1 MLFACEN
8 IDRLQCMELQ
18 GRALP
23 RGLKAALYDLARAVH
38 DEPLVL
44 AAARLLNEGPRHIG
58 IVTGA
63 AVPKHMPVGENDG
76 PLGATVLA
84 NALMRLGHWVSIYT
98 DPPAAGPLRALVAR
112 LEIDVPIVE
121 LELND
126 KAQQEAIAA
135 DIDVLVA
142 IERLGGNPNGI
153 VYGATGV
160 SRADFRCNVDHL
172 FRTATGLGKPTLSIA
187 DGGNE
192 IGFGKIYDALCARI
206 PEYKLE
212 SVTPCGGGVY
222 SVVPT
227 DVLVVATSS
236 NIGAYGVVAALALL
250 REDLSICHTPEE
262 EAALEYIGV
271 GLQLTDG
278 GSGKRIAAV
287 DGVPLADNAA
297 LVHLMRSSV
306 QRALQDTSDRGF

>member
-23 RGLKAALYDLARAVH
+23 RGLKAALYEVARAAH

-44 AAARLLNEGPRHIG
+44 AAAKLLQEGPRHIG

-63 AVPKHMPVGENDG
+63 AVPGHMPLGENDG
-76 PLGATVLA
+76 PFGATVLA
-84 NALMRLGHWVSIYT
+84 KALLRLGHWVSIYT
-98 DPPAAGPLRALVAR
+98 DNAAAGPLKALIER
-112 LEIDVPIVE
+112 LEIDVPVID
-121 LELND
+121 LQMND
-126 KAQQEAIAA
+126 KDQQLAIAE
-135 DIDVLVA
+135 DLDVAVA
-142 IERLGGNPNGI
+142 IERTGGNGNGI
-153 VYGATGV
+153 IYGATGV

-172 FRTATGLGKPTLSIA
+172 FRTATALGKPTLSIA

-192 IGFGKIYDALCARI
+192 IGFGKVYEALCARM

-212 SVTPCGGGVY
+212 DVTPCGGGVY

-236 NIGAYGVVAALALL
+236 NLGAYGVVATLALL
-250 REDLSICHTPEE
+250 RDDISICHTPEE
-262 EAALEYIGV
+262 EIALEYIGV
-271 GLQLTDG
+271 GLGLTDG
-278 GSGKRIAAV
+278 GSGARIAAV
-287 DGVPLADNAA
+287 DGVPVDDNAA
-297 LVHLMRSSV
+297 IVRLMRSSV
-306 QRALQDTSDRGF
+306 QRALEGTSDRGF

>member
-23 RGLKAALYDLARAVH
+23 RGLKGPLYELARAAH

-44 AAARLLNEGPRHIG
+44 AAAKMLNEGPRHVG

-63 AVPKHMPVGENDG
+63 AVPGHMPVGENDG
-76 PLGATVLA
+76 PLGAVVLA
-84 NALMRLGHWVSIYT
+84 NALMRLGQRVSIYT
-98 DPPAAGPLRALVAR
+98 DPAAAAPIKVLIDRCN
-112 LEIDVPIVE
+112 IDVPINE
-121 LELND
+121 LQIGE
-126 KAQQEAIAA
+126 KEQQQAIAE
-135 DIDVLVA
+135 DLDVVVA

-153 VYGATGV
+153 VYGATGK
-160 SRADFRCNVDHL
+160 SRSDFRANVDHL
-172 FRTATGLGKPTLSIA
+172 FRTATSLGKPTLSIA
-187 DGGNE
+187 DGSNE
-192 IGFGKIYDALCARI
+192 IGFGKIYDALCERI
-206 PEYKLE
+206 PEYKLAD
-212 SVTPCGGGVY
+212 VTPCGGGVY

-262 EAALEYIGV
+262 EMALEYIGV
-271 GLQLTDG
+271 GLGLTDG
-278 GSGKRIAAV
+278 GSGQRIAAV
-287 DGVPLADNAA
+287 DGVPMEDNAA
-297 LVHLMRSSV
+297 IVRLMRSSV
-306 QRALQDTSDRGF
+306 KRALQGTSDRGF

>member
-23 RGLKAALYDLARAVH
+23 RGLKASLYELARAAH

-63 AVPKHMPVGENDG
+63 AVPGHMPVGENDG
-76 PLGATVLA
+76 PLGASVLA
-84 NALMRLGHWVSIYT
+84 KALLRLGHWVSIYT
-98 DPPAAGPLRALVAR
+98 DNAAAGPLKALIER
-112 LEIDVPIVE
+112 LEIDVLVVD
-121 LELND
+121 LQLGD
-126 KAQQEAIAA
+126 TGQQEAIAE
-135 DIDVLVA
+135 DVDVAVA

-160 SRADFRCNVDHL
+160 SRAAFRCNVDHL
-172 FRTATGLGKPTLSIA
+172 FRTVSALGKPTLSIA

-192 IGFGKIYDALCARI
+192 IGFGKIYDGLCERI
-206 PEYKLE
+206 PEYRLE
-212 SVTPCGGGVY
+212 DVTPCGGGVY

-262 EAALEYIGV
+262 ETALEYIGV
-271 GLQLTDG
+271 GLGLTDG

-287 DGVPLADNAA
+287 DGVPVEDNAA
-297 LVHLMRSSV
+297 IVRLMRSSV
-306 QRALQDTSDRGF
+306 QRALEGTSDRGF

>member
-23 RGLKAALYDLARAVH
+23 RGLKGPLYELARAAH

-44 AAARLLNEGPRHIG
+44 AAAKMLNEGPRHIG

-63 AVPKHMPVGENDG
+63 AVPGHMPVGENDG
-76 PLGATVLA
+76 PLGAVVLA
-84 NALMRLGHWVSIYT
+84 HALIRLGHKVSIHT
-98 DPPAAGPLRALVAR
+98 DPSAAAPIKTLIDRYN
-112 LEIDVPIVE
+112 IDVPINE
-121 LELND
+121 LLMNGTE
-126 KAQQEAIAA
+126 QQQAIAE
-135 DIDVLVA
+135 DVDVVVA

-153 VYGATGV
+153 VYGATGK
-160 SRADFRCNVDHL
+160 SRSDFRANVDHL
-172 FRTATGLGKPTLSIA
+172 FRTAMSLGKPTLSIA

-192 IGFGKIYDALCARI
+192 IGFGKIYDALCERI
-206 PEYKLE
+206 PEHKLAE
-212 SVTPCGGGVY
+212 VTPCGGGVY

-250 REDLSICHTPEE
+250 REDLSICHTPDEE
-262 EAALEYIGV
+262 VALEYIGV
-271 GLQLTDG
+271 GLGLTDG
-278 GSGKRIAAV
+278 GSGQRVAAV
-287 DGVPLADNAA
+287 DGVPMEDNAA
-297 LVHLMRSSV
+297 IVRLMRSSV
-306 QRALQDTSDRGF
+306 QRALEGTSDRGF

>member
-84 NALMRLGHWVSIYT
+84 RALTQLGHWVSIYT
-98 DPPAAGPLRALVAR
+98 DPPAAGPLRALISR

-121 LELND
+121 LALND
-126 KAQQEAIAA
+126 AAQQAAIAE
-135 DIDVLVA
+135 DIDVAVA

-153 VYGATGV
+153 VYGATGL

-172 FRTATGLGKPTLSIA
+172 FRTATRLGKPTLSIA

-222 SVVPT
+222 SIVPT

-262 EAALEYIGV
+262 EIALEYIGV
-271 GLQLTDG
+271 GLGLTDG
-278 GSGKRIAAV
+278 GSGRQIAAV
-287 DGVPLADNAA
+287 DGVPLSDNAA

-306 QRALQDTSDRGF
+306 QRALEDVSDRGF

>member
-1 MLFACEN
+1 MLYACEN

-23 RGLKAALYDLARAVH
+23 RGLKASLYDLARDAH
-38 DEPLVL
+38 EGPLVL

-58 IVTGA
+58 VVTGA
-63 AVPKHMPVGENDG
+63 AVPGHMPVGENDG
-76 PLGATVLA
+76 PLGAAVLA
-84 NALMRLGHWVSIYT
+84 KALLRVGHWVSIYT
-98 DPPAAGPLRALVAR
+98 DRDAAAPIKALIERA
-112 LEIDVPIVE
+112 EIDVPVIE
-121 LELND
+121 LQMGD
-126 KAQQEAIAA
+126 TGQQEAIAE
-135 DIDVLVA
+135 DVDALVA

-160 SRADFRCNVDHL
+160 SRAEFRCNVDHL
-172 FRTATGLGKPTLSIA
+172 FQAASGRGKRTLSIA

-192 IGFGKIYDALCARI
+192 IGFGKIYDALCERM
-206 PEYKLE
+206 PEHKLAD
-212 SVTPCGGGVY
+212 VTPCGGGVY

-236 NIGAYGVVAALALL
+236 NLGAYGVVAALALL

-262 EAALEYIGV
+262 ERALEYIGV
-271 GLQLTDG
+271 GLGLTDG

-287 DGVPLADNAA
+287 DGVPVEDNAA
-297 LVHLMRSSV
+297 IVRLMRSLV
-306 QRALQDTSDRGF
+306 QRALETPSDRGF

>member
-23 RGLKAALYDLARAVH
+23 RGLKGPLYELARAAH

-44 AAARLLNEGPRHIG
+44 AAAKLLNEGPRHIG

-63 AVPKHMPVGENDG
+63 AVPGHMPVGENDG
-76 PLGATVLA
+76 PLGAVILA
-84 NALMRLGHWVSIYT
+84 NALTRIGQRVSIYT
-98 DPPAAGPLRALVAR
+98 DNAAMPPLQALIER
-112 LEIDVPIVE
+112 QKIDVPIVE
-121 LELND
+121 LQRND
-126 KAQQEAIAA
+126 KDQLQAIAEEL
-135 DIDVLVA
+135 DVAVA

-160 SRADFRCNVDHL
+160 SRSDFRCNVDHL
-172 FRTATGLGKPTLSIA
+172 FNTAMALGKPTLSIA

-192 IGFGKIYDALCARI
+192 IGFGKIYDALCERI
-206 PEYKLE
+206 PEYKLAD
-212 SVTPCGGGVY
+212 VTPCGGGVY

-262 EAALEYIGV
+262 EMALEYIGV
-271 GLQLTDG
+271 GLGLTDG
-278 GSGKRIAAV
+278 GSGRQIAAV
-287 DGVPLADNAA
+287 DGVPVEDNVAI
-297 LVHLMRSSV
+297 VQLMRSTV
-306 QRALQDTSDRGF
+306 QRALEKTSDRGF

>member
-23 RGLKAALYDLARAVH
+23 RGLKGPLYELARAAH

-44 AAARLLNEGPRHIG
+44 AAAKMLNEGPRHIG

-63 AVPKHMPVGENDG
+63 AVPGHMPVGENDG
-76 PLGATVLA
+76 PLGAVVLA
-84 NALMRLGHWVSIYT
+84 NALMRLDHRVSIYT
-98 DPPAAGPLRALVAR
+98 DPSAAGPIKTLIDRYN
-112 LEIDVPIVE
+112 IDVPIIE
-121 LELND
+121 LQMNGTE
-126 KAQQEAIAA
+126 QQQAIAE
-135 DIDVLVA
+135 DVDVVVA

-153 VYGATGV
+153 VYGATGK
-160 SRADFRCNVDHL
+160 SRADFRANVDHL
-172 FRTATGLGKPTLSIA
+172 FRTATSLGKPTLSIA

-192 IGFGKIYDALCARI
+192 IGFGKIYEALCERI
-206 PEYKLE
+206 PEYKLAD
-212 SVTPCGGGVY
+212 VTPCSGGVY

-250 REDLSICHTPEE
+250 REDLSICHTPDEE
-262 EAALEYIGV
+262 VALEYIGV
-271 GLQLTDG
+271 GLGLTDG
-278 GSGKRIAAV
+278 GSGQRIAAV
-287 DGVPLADNAA
+287 DGVPMEDNAA
-297 LVHLMRSSV
+297 IVRLMRSSV
-306 QRALQDTSDRGF
+306 QRALQGTSDRGF

>member
-23 RGLKAALYDLARAVH
+23 RGLKGPLYELARAAH
-38 DEPLVL
+38 NEPLVL
-44 AAARLLNEGPRHIG
+44 AAAKMLNEGPRHIG

-63 AVPKHMPVGENDG
+63 AVPGHMPVGENDG
-76 PLGATVLA
+76 PLGAVVLA
-84 NALMRLGHWVSIYT
+84 NALVRLGQRVSIYT
-98 DPPAAGPLRALVAR
+98 DPSAAVPIKTLIDRYN
-112 LEIDVPIVE
+112 IDVPINE
-121 LELND
+121 LQMNGNE
-126 KAQQEAIAA
+126 QQQAIAE
-135 DIDVLVA
+135 DVDVVVA

-153 VYGATGV
+153 VYGATGK
-160 SRADFRCNVDHL
+160 SRADFRANVDHL
-172 FRTATGLGKPTLSIA
+172 FRTATSLGKPTLSIA

-206 PEYKLE
+206 PEHKLAD
-212 SVTPCGGGVY
+212 VTPCGGGVY

-250 REDLSICHTPEE
+250 REDVSICHTPEE
-262 EAALEYIGV
+262 EVALEYIGV
-271 GLQLTDG
+271 GLGLTDG
-278 GSGKRIAAV
+278 GSGQRIAAV
-287 DGVPLADNAA
+287 DGVPMEDNAA
-297 LVHLMRSSV
+297 IVRLMRSSV
-306 QRALQDTSDRGF
+306 QRALQGTSERGF

>member
-44 AAARLLNEGPRHIG
+44 VAARILNEGPCHIG

-63 AVPKHMPVGENDG
+63 AVPNYMPVGENDG
-76 PLGATVLA
+76 PYGAVVLA
-84 NALMRLGHWVSIYT
+84 KALMRLGHWVSIYT
-98 DPPAAGPLRALVAR
+98 DDPAAGPLRALIER
-112 LEIDVPIVE
+112 LEIDVPVVE
-121 LELND
+121 LGLND
-126 KAQQEAIAA
+126 IGQQDAIAE
-135 DIDVLVA
+135 DIDVAVA

-153 VYGATGV
+153 IYGATGV

-172 FRTATGLGKPTLSIA
+172 FKQVTAQGKLTISIA

-192 IGFGKIYDALCARI
+192 IGFGKIYDALCERI
-206 PEYKLE
+206 PEYKYAD
-212 SVTPCGGGVY
+212 VTPCGGGVY

-250 REDLSICHTPEE
+250 RQDLSICHTPEE
-262 EAALEYIGV
+262 ETAMEYIGI
-271 GLQLTDG
+271 GLGLTDG

-287 DGVPLADNAA
+287 DGVPVEDNAA
-297 LVHLMRSSV
+297 IVRLMRSSV

>member
-8 IDRLQCMELQ
+8 IDRLQSMELQ

-23 RGLKAALYDLARAVH
+23 RGLKGPLYDLARAVH

-44 AAARLLNEGPRHIG
+44 AAAKLLNEGPRHIG

-63 AVPKHMPVGENDG
+63 AVPGHMPVGENDG

-84 NALMRLGHWVSIYT
+84 NALLRLGHWVSIYT
-98 DPPAAGPLRALVAR
+98 DNMAAAPLKALIAR
-112 LEIDVPIVE
+112 FDIDVPVID
-121 LELND
+121 LQMNGTD
-126 KAQQEAIAA
+126 QQSAIAQ
-135 DIDVLVA
+135 DVDVAVA

-153 VYGATGV
+153 IYGATGV
-160 SRADFRCNVDHL
+160 SRAEFRCNVDHL
-172 FRTATGLGKPTLSIA
+172 FKTMTALGKPTLSIA

-192 IGFGKIYDALCARI
+192 IGFGKIYDALCARL
-206 PEYKLE
+206 PAYKLE
-212 SVTPCGGGVY
+212 DVTPCGGGVY

-250 REDLSICHTPEE
+250 REDHSICHTPEE
-262 EAALEYIGV
+262 ELALEYIGV
-271 GLQLTDG
+271 GLGLTDG
-278 GSGKRIAAV
+278 GSGKKIAAV
-287 DGVPLADNAA
+287 DGVPVDDNVAIVR
-297 LVHLMRSSV
+297 LLRSSV
-306 QRALQDTSDRGF
+306 QRALEGETIRGF

>member
-23 RGLKAALYDLARAVH
+23 RGLKAALYGLARAVH

-44 AAARLLNEGPRHIG
+44 AAARILSEGPRHIG

-63 AVPKHMPVGENDG
+63 AVPNHMPVGENDG
-76 PLGATVLA
+76 PYGAVVLA
-84 NALMRLGHWVSIYT
+84 KALMRLGHWVSIYT
-98 DPPAAGPLRALVAR
+98 DNPAAGPVKALIER

-126 KAQQEAIAA
+126 LGQQEAIAE
-135 DIDVLVA
+135 DVEVAVA

-153 VYGATGV
+153 TYGATGV

-172 FRTATGLGKPTLSIA
+172 FKTVSAQGKPTISIA

-192 IGFGKIYDALCARI
+192 IGFGKIYDALCERF

-212 SVTPCGGGVY
+212 EVTPCGGGVY

-262 EAALEYIGV
+262 ETAMEYIGV
-271 GLQLTDG
+271 GLGLTDG
-278 GSGKRIAAV
+278 GSGRRIAAV
-287 DGVPLADNAA
+287 DGVPVEDNAA
-297 LVHLMRSSV
+297 IVRLMRSSV
-306 QRALQDTSDRGF
+306 ERALQDTSERGF

>member
-8 IDRLQCMELQ
+8 IDRLQSMELQ

-23 RGLKAALYDLARAVH
+23 RGLKAALYELARAVH

-63 AVPKHMPVGENDG
+63 AVPGHMPVGENDG
-76 PLGATVLA
+76 PLGAVVLT
-84 NALMRLGHWVSIYT
+84 NALVRLGHWVSIYT
-98 DPPAAGPLRALVAR
+98 DNMAAAPLKALIER
-112 LEIDVPIVE
+112 LGLDVPVID
-121 LELND
+121 LQLNGTE
-126 KAQQEAIAA
+126 QQDAIAD
-135 DIDVLVA
+135 DIDVAVA

-172 FRTATGLGKPTLSIA
+172 FRTMTAQGKATLSIA

-192 IGFGKIYDALCARI
+192 IGFGKIYDALCDRF
-206 PEYKLE
+206 PEYKLAE
-212 SVTPCGGGVY
+212 VTPCGGGVY
-222 SVVPT
+222 CNVPT

-262 EAALEYIGV
+262 ETALEYIGV
-271 GLQLTDG
+271 GLGLTDG
-278 GSGKRIAAV
+278 GSGQKIAAV
-287 DGVPLADNAA
+287 DGVPVEDNAA
-297 LVHLMRSSV
+297 IVRLMRSSV
-306 QRALQDTSDRGF
+306 QRALEGVKDRGF